1 MLLISLVVIRF
12 VYYFLFWRIPFA
24 LLRKSGNV
32 VRSVHLFERDVKPT
46 MKMCHKKAFIYK
58 YKVLRAEG
66 RLHHATVLNLS
77 ISSEG
82 K

>member
-1 MLLISLVVIRF
+1 MLLISLVLYFV
-12 VYYFLFWRIPFA
+12 VYYFLFGRIPFA
-24 LLRKSGNV
+24 LPRKSGNV
-32 VRSVHLFERDVKPT
+32 VRGVHLFERDVKPT
-46 MKMCHKKAFIYK
+46 MKMCHKKAYIYK
-58 YKVLRAEG
+58 YKVSRAEG